1 MPNAKPNVS
10 DLSSKHIECV
20 RHVCYSWKRHWV
32 SRKIQKP
39 NSNSNGYWDVSV
51 ETQKD
56 LYWENAI
63 QNQLTPVYWNSLE
76 NQLTKLIRLKHTLWR
91 AIFFS
96 AAHCVYIIKA
106 TRWLLCIFILH
117 WHFYWVQSIKSQ
129 QGFNGQNSTEY
140 QMTSFNWNSIEFL
153 LTKIK

>member
-1 MPNAKPNVS
+1 MRRNSLYLYFIPLQKWI
-10 DLSSKHIECV
+10 LSFNSVPVEFLL
-20 RHVCYSWKRHWV
+20 SQ
-32 SRKIQKP
+32 QKP
-39 NSNSNGYWDVSV
+39 NSNSIGYWDVSV

-63 QNQLTPVYWNSLE
+63 QKQLTPVYWNSLE

-96 AAHCVYIIKA
+96 AAHCVCWIKT
-106 TRWLLCIFILH
+106 TRLLLCFFIIH